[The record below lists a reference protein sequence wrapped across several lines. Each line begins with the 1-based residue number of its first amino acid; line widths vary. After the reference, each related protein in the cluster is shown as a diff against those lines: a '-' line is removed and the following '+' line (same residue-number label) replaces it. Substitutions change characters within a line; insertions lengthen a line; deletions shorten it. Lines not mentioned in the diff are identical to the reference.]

1 MKGLIAEVVESYDP
15 GRLDADTAEL
25 VEKYLARVVLRHVF
39 LQEQL
44 DEETEVVLKILIR
57 FLS

>member
-1 MKGLIAEVVESYDP
+1 MKDLLAEVVEKYSSKQ
-15 GRLDADTAEL
+15 LDAVTAEL

-44 DEETEVVLKILIR
+44 DEETEVVLRILR
-57 FLS
+57 NFL

>member
-1 MKGLIAEVVESYDP
+1 MRGLIADVVESYDSA
-15 GRLDADTAEL
+15 RLDAETAEL

-39 LQEQL
+39 LEEEL
-44 DEETEVVLKILIR
+44 DEDTEIVLRILKR

>member
-1 MKGLIAEVVESYDP
+1 
-15 GRLDADTAEL
+15 LDAETAEL

-39 LQEQL
+39 LEEEL
-44 DEETEVVLKILIR
+44 DGETEIVLRILKR

>member
-1 MKGLIAEVVESYDP
+1 MKGLIAEVVESYDS

-39 LQEQL
+39 LQEPL
-44 DEETEVVLKILIR
+44 DEETEVVLKILKR

>member
-1 MKGLIAEVVESYDP
+1 MKDLVAEVVEKYNP
-15 GRLDADTAEL
+15 GQLDAVTAEL

-44 DEETEVVLKILIR
+44 DEETEVVLRILR
-57 FLS
+57 NFL

>member
-1 MKGLIAEVVESYDP
+1 MRDLIAEVVESYDSA
-15 GRLDADTAEL
+15 RLDAETAEL

-39 LQEQL
+39 LEEEL
-44 DEETEVVLKILIR
+44 DGETEIVLRILKR

>member
-1 MKGLIAEVVESYDP
+1 MRGLIADVVEGYDSA
-15 GRLDADTAEL
+15 RLDAETAEL

-39 LQEQL
+39 LEEEL
-44 DEETEVVLKILIR
+44 DEDTEIVLRILKR

>member
-1 MKGLIAEVVESYDP
+1 LKDLLAEVVEKYSSKQ
-15 GRLDADTAEL
+15 LDAVTAEL

-44 DEETEVVLKILIR
+44 DEETEVVLRILR
-57 FLS
+57 NFL